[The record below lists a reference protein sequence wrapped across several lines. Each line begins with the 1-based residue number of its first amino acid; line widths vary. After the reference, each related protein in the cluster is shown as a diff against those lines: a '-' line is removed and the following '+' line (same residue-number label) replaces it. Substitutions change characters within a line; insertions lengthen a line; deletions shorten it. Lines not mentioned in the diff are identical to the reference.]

1 VWLDVRAE
9 TSVLFCKWVNSTELA
24 CPQAPLTSPGAVS
37 IVIKI
42 GPNII
47 SPANLTFLFYGTSI
61 LFLSCVRARAV
72 ARVVCGWCA
81 CVRSRAALHAR
92 VL

>member
-1 VWLDVRAE
+1 M
-9 TSVLFCKWVNSTELA
+9 LFCKWVNSTELA

-61 LFLSCVRARAV
+61 FFLSFPVCVRVRWRVLCAVGARAF
-72 ARVVCGWCA
+72 AH
-81 CVRSRAALHAR
+81 VRRCTR

>member
-1 VWLDVRAE
+1 VWLDVCAE

-47 SPANLTFLFYGTSI
+47 SPANLTFLFYRTSI
-61 LFLSCVRARAV
+61 LFLLSFRVRARAV
-72 ARVVCGWCA
+72 ARVVCGWCVRA
-81 CVRSRAALHAR
+81 CVR
-92 VL
+92 